1 MPLNPAYETKTMLA
15 PFEQGPLVPSFL
27 RDTFFTGRDYA
38 QTPLIEF
45 DFRRG
50 RRKMAPFVAPL
61 VGGKLM
67 ERQGFET
74 RFFRAPRIAPV
85 RALRT
90 PDLEARMM
98 GETIYSQRSPADRA
112 AELLAEDAVFCDEAI
127 TRREEWMC
135 RNVLVNGALTVT
147 ADTGYQMVVDY
158 TQSSAGA
165 ANNHYVPATKWDVAG
180 SDPLADLEAARL
192 ATIKDSGVAPNVA
205 LFGVNAA
212 KVFIRNAQVATLL
225 DKMRFS
231 IATIAPIIDS
241 NSVVRFG
248 RVPGLELY
256 EYAEYFE
263 DDAGTIFPM
272 LPDNFVMLLS
282 TDVPNKIVYGAFT
295 QLEDAKAKRFVTY
308 QQSRI
313 PFVYGDEE
321 GGALFYRLTSLPLPM
336 PADILGF
343 RIIEALALT
352 YPAMAPGGGD
362 GEAAP
367 ADKYVEGD
375 AVLDV
380 LTGEI
385 VGGEEEAA
393 ELKAQAAERAEKAK
407 ETTSTANWQA
417 ASGEKGK
424 KGAKNEKSGGAKSTT
439 GDDDL
444 EDYKIEQLK
453 EIADSEGAD
462 ISGCTHKADYIKAI
476 EKNRQ

>member
-1 MPLNPAYETKTMLA
+1 MPLNPAYETKTLLA
-15 PFEQGPLVPSFL
+15 PFEQGPLVSTFL
-27 RDTFFTGRDYA
+27 RDTSFTGREYPP
-38 QTPLIEF
+38 TNLIEF

-90 PDLEARMM
+90 PDLEARLP

-112 AELLAEDAVFCDEAI
+112 AELLAEDAIFCDEAI

-135 RNVLVNGALTVT
+135 RNVLVNGAITVT
-147 ADTGYQMVVDY
+147 ADTGYQLSVDY

-165 ANNHYVPATKWDVAG
+165 ANNHYVPAVKWDQAA

-192 ATIKDSGVAPNVA
+192 AVIKDSGIAPDVA

-212 KVFIRNAQVATLL
+212 SVFIRNANVAKLL
-225 DKMRFS
+225 DSIRYQ
-231 IATIAPIIDS
+231 IATIQPIIQS

-256 EYAEYFE
+256 EYADYFE

-282 TDVPNKIVYGAFT
+282 TTTPNKIVYGAFT

-308 QQSRI
+308 QESRI

-321 GGALFYRLTSLPLPM
+321 GGALYYRLTSCPL
-336 PADILGF
+336 
-343 RIIEALALT
+343 
-352 YPAMAPGGGD
+352 
-362 GEAAP
+362 
-367 ADKYVEGD
+367 
-375 AVLDV
+375 
-380 LTGEI
+380 
-385 VGGEEEAA
+385 
-393 ELKAQAAERAEKAK
+393 
-407 ETTSTANWQA
+407 
-417 ASGEKGK
+417 
-424 KGAKNEKSGGAKSTT
+424 
-439 GDDDL
+439 
-444 EDYKIEQLK
+444 
-453 EIADSEGAD
+453 
-462 ISGCTHKADYIKAI
+462 
-476 EKNRQ
+476 

>member
-15 PFEQGPLVPSFL
+15 PFLQGPLVPSFL
-27 RDTFFTGRDYA
+27 RDTFFGARDYA
-38 QTPLIEF
+38 ATPLIEF

-90 PDLEARMM
+90 PDLEARLP

-112 AELLAEDAVFCDEAI
+112 AELLAEDAIFCDDAI
-127 TRREEWMC
+127 SRREEWMC
-135 RNVLVNGALTVT
+135 RNVLVNGAITVT
-147 ADTGYQMVVDY
+147 ADTGYTMSIDY

-165 ANNHYVPATKWDVAG
+165 ANNHYVPTTKWDVAG

-192 ATIKDSGVAPNVA
+192 ATIKDSGIAPNVA

-212 KVFIRNAQVATLL
+212 KVFIRNASVATLL

-231 IATIAPIIDS
+231 IATIQPIIDS
-241 NSVVRFG
+241 NNVVRFG

-256 EYAEYFE
+256 EYADYFE
-263 DDAGTIFPM
+263 DDVGTIFPM
-272 LPDNFVMLLS
+272 IPDNFVMLLS
-282 TDVPNKIVYGAFT
+282 TETPNKIVYGAFT

-308 QQSRI
+308 QQDRI

-321 GGALFYRLTSLPLPM
+321 GGSLFYRLTSCPLPM

-352 YPAMAPGGGD
+352 YPAM
-362 GEAAP
+362 
-367 ADKYVEGD
+367 VEGD
-375 AVLDV
+375 AVLNS

-385 VGGEEEAA
+385 TGDAEEAEKLKAEAA
-393 ELKAQAAERAEKAK
+393 EKAEEAK
-407 ETTSTANWQA
+407 KTTSTANWKAAQA
-417 ASGEKGK
+417 ESEEGNAAADNS
-424 KGAKNEKSGGAKSTT
+424 
-439 GDDDL
+439 DL
-444 EDYKIEQLK
+444 EDATVDELRT
-453 EIADSEGAD
+453 IAESEGVD
-462 ISGCTHKADYIKAI
+462 LTGVTHKADIQKAI
-476 EKNRQ
+476 KKHRKAQNK